1 MTHIWVTT
9 PETGLPPEVQALAG
23 ALQDDVMSIEAL
35 DSEDVCRLCGA
46 HTAMTQE
53 HPREEGRKR
62 WTGRQ
67 RHHRSR
73 PVPRDWLDRVG
84 LFEAGTHGLDEEALV
99 EPLEQRTRADRM
111 EVGVAGPNPRQFGQQ

>member
-53 HPREEGRKR
+53 HVPAKKAGNAGRVVGATIDLVR
-62 WTGRQ
+62 SHATGWIAWASLRQ
-67 RHHRSR
+67 
-73 PVPRDWLDRVG
+73 
-84 LFEAGTHGLDEEALV
+84 A
-99 EPLEQRTRADRM
+99 RTD
-111 EVGVAGPNPRQFGQQ
+111 